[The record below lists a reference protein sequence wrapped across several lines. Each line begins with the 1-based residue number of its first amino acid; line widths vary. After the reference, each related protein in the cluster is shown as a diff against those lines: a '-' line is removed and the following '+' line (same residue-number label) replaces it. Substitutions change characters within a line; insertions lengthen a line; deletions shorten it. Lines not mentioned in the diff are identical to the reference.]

1 MNRPVPGPLRP
12 AGAGE
17 ARGISQLFPVS
28 PGALTGSPDMTMR
41 SGPGRA
47 MASGHANRALPGRR
61 PGPPKISQFADR
73 GQPQGEEASASVRWS
88 PAAQSP
94 RTILV
99 ASFTPAVD
107 QEGRNA

>member
-28 PGALTGSPDMTMR
+28 PGALTGSPDMAMR

-47 MASGHANRALPGRR
+47 MASGHANRALPGRC
-61 PGPPKISQFADR
+61 PGRLRSASLLI
-73 GQPQGEEASASVRWS
+73 EASR
-88 PAAQSP
+88 
-94 RTILV
+94 R
-99 ASFTPAVD
+99 
-107 QEGRNA
+107 GRKHQHRYAGAPLHRARARSG